1 MMIVLGQSLI
11 GYRPSIK
18 KCLNREKISL
28 LNLHYYSR
36 CRYDALIMG
45 EKCNDPSTFCPWFH
59 GLPNEHGNEILRLLI

>member
-1 MMIVLGQSLI
+1 MIVLGQTLI

-36 CRYDALIMG
+36 CRYDVLIMG
-45 EKCNDPSTFCPWFH
+45 KNVMTLVHSAHSIMDYQMNTEMKY
-59 GLPNEHGNEILRLLI
+59 